1 MSAFPLRTEPRP
13 LLLTNA
19 RIVDPGRAIDGP
31 GSVLVI
37 GGVIVHAGPGAAP
50 TPPDGT
56 EIVDCRGRAVLP
68 GLVDMRVFIG
78 EPGGEHRETF
88 ASAGLAAA
96 AGGVTT
102 IVMMPD
108 TDPVIDDVALVDF
121 IARRAR
127 DTAAVNVLP
136 MAALTKGLKGRE
148 MTEFGLLQAA
158 GSVGFTD
165 GRHSITNALVLR
177 RALTYAR
184 DFGALIMHHPADPDL
199 VGSGVMNEGETATRL
214 GLPGIPRE
222 AEIIMLERDIR
233 LAALTGG
240 RYHAAQI
247 SCAES
252 LAVIR
257 RAKAAGLAVSCGVSA
272 THLALN
278 ERDVGPY
285 RTFYRL
291 SPPLRAEEDRRA
303 MIEGVADGSIDVI
316 VSSHD
321 PQDVDT
327 KRHPFA
333 EAADGAVGLET
344 LLAAALRAVHN
355 EEASLTAVVNAL
367 STRPAELLG
376 LDCGRLAPGAPADL
390 ILVDLGMPWICTAEA
405 LHSRSKNTPFEGARF
420 EGRVLRSVVAGRTV
434 YHSAGA

>member
-1 MSAFPLRTEPRP
+1 MTGLVQKAAARP
-13 LLLTNA
+13 LVIANA
-19 RIVDPGRAIDGP
+19 RIVDPARGLDAMGSIAIADGRI
-31 GSVLVI
+31 L
-37 GGVIVHAGPGAAP
+37 HAGPGA
-50 TPPDGT
+50 PPLIAEAEHRDAG
-56 EIVDCRGRAVLP
+56 GHAVLP
-68 GLVDMRVFIG
+68 GLVDMRVFVG
-78 EPGGEHRETF
+78 EPGAEHRETF

-102 IVMMPD
+102 IVTMPD

-158 GSVGFTD
+158 GAVGFTD
-165 GRHSITNALVLR
+165 GRHTITNALVLR
-177 RALTYAR
+177 RAFTYAR

-233 LAALTGG
+233 IAALTGG

-247 SCAES
+247 SCAAS
-252 LAVIR
+252 LDVIR
-257 RAKAAGLAVSCGVSA
+257 RAKAAGLPVSCGVSA
-272 THLALN
+272 THLTLN
-278 ERDVGPY
+278 ERDIGPY

-291 SPPLRAEEDRRA
+291 SPPLRAEDDRRA

-344 LLAAALRAVHN
+344 LLAAALRLVHN
-355 EEASLTAVVNAL
+355 GDVPLAAVVRAL
-367 STRPAELLG
+367 STRPAALLG
-376 LDCGRLAPGAPADL
+376 LACGHLAPGAPADL
-390 ILVDLGMPWICTAEA
+390 ILVDLGMPWICSGEA
-405 LHSRSKNTPFEGARF
+405 LHSRSKNTPFDGARF
-420 EGRVLRSVVAGRTV
+420 EGRVLATIVGGRTV
-434 YHSAGA
+434 YRHRES

>member
-1 MSAFPLRTEPRP
+1 MSLSAIRAEARP
-13 LLLTNA
+13 LVITGA
-19 RIVDPGRAIDGP
+19 RIVDPTSGLDAI
-31 GSVLVI
+31 GSVVVVDGLIRDV
-37 GGVIVHAGPGAAP
+37 ARGAAP
-50 TPPDGT
+50 GVPEGATII
-56 EIVDCRGRAVLP
+56 EARGKALLP
-68 GLVDMRVFIG
+68 GLIDMRVFVG
-78 EPGGEHRETF
+78 EPGAEHRETF
-88 ASAGLAAA
+88 ASAGQAAA

-102 IVMMPD
+102 IVTMPD

-121 IARRAR
+121 IARLAR

-148 MTEFGLLQAA
+148 MTEFGLLGAA
-158 GSVGFTD
+158 GAVGFTD

-233 LAALTGG
+233 IAALTGG

-247 SCAES
+247 SCAAS
-252 LAVIR
+252 LDIIR
-257 RAKAAGLAVSCGVSA
+257 RAKKQGLAVSCGVSA

-291 SPPLRAEEDRRA
+291 APPLRDEDDRLA

-333 EAADGAVGLET
+333 EAADGAGGLGT
-344 LLAAALRAVHN
+344 LLAAALRPVHN
-355 EEASLTAVVNAL
+355 GEASLASVVRAL
-367 STRPAELLG
+367 SARPAELLG
-376 LDCGRLAPGAPADL
+376 LPSGRIAAGAPADL
-390 ILVDLGMPWICTAEA
+390 ILVDLEQPWICEA
-405 LHSRSKNTPFEGARF
+405 DKLHSRSKNTPFEGARF
-420 EGRVLRSVVAGRTV
+420 EGRVLMTLVGGRTV
-434 YHSAGA
+434 YKDNEA